1 VLEGNLDDFTLT
13 DILRLLASTGKSG
26 RLALRREDAVG
37 RVDLTDGRV
46 REASGDADHL
56 VIARRLLGA
65 GLVTGDQLV
74 GALRARDALPTD
86 LELAR
91 DLADAGLV
99 DPGAV
104 AAVVREHTVDAVFDL
119 LRWREGLFRFDSG
132 SHDGEAAAVLELA
145 VPVDELLTEAADRL
159 ASWPAVEERTG
170 DGSAVVTI
178 SQPPGP
184 QGQVSLSPDGW
195 ALLSFVDGRRTVAD
209 LAHLAGQGE
218 FRTRR
223 TLISLLDAGVVT
235 IADSGGPGHVE
246 RLLADHDRLAALEA
260 ELGGAAATSPPAPH
274 ATRATGRSEP
284 EAPAPRPAP
293 AGTSAAAPGAPAE
306 GTAAQLLAVAGPPRE
321 DRPAPPPTAS
331 PPAPDTEPR
340 TRGPNGHRDTRV
352 QTDPTVDADLVR
364 RLIDG
369 VGSL

>member
-13 DILRLLASTGKSG
+13 DILRLLASTGKTG
-26 RLALRREDAVG
+26 RLALRREGAVG

-65 GLVTGDQLV
+65 RLVTGDQLV
-74 GALRARDALPTD
+74 GALRARASLPTD

-104 AAVVREHTVDAVFDL
+104 AEVVREHTVDAVFDL
-119 LRWREGLFRFDSG
+119 LRWQEGSFRFDGG
-132 SHDGEAAAVLELA
+132 SDAGEGGAVLELA
-145 VPVDELLTEAADRL
+145 VPMDELLTEAADRL
-159 ASWPAVEERTG
+159 ASWPAVQERTG
-170 DGSAVVTI
+170 DASAVVTI
-178 SQPPGP
+178 SRPPG
-184 QGQVSLSPDGW
+184 QQDQVSLSPDGW

-246 RLLADHDRLAALEA
+246 RLLADHERLAALEA
-260 ELGGAAATSPPAPH
+260 ELGGEAATSRPTPH
-274 ATRATGRSEP
+274 ATRVSGRSEP
-284 EAPAPRPAP
+284 EAPTQRPA
-293 AGTSAAAPGAPAE
+293 GSSADAPGAPAE
-306 GTAAQLLAVAGPPRE
+306 SPAAPPLAVAERPRE
-321 DRPAPPPTAS
+321 PHPVAEVAATPPGS
-331 PPAPDTEPR
+331 DTEPR
-340 TRGPNGHRDTRV
+340 GPTGHRDTRV
-352 QTDPTVDADLVR
+352 RTDPTVDADLVR